1 MVKEWFTVKECLEL
15 PGFPRSAP
23 AVRLRLNTYSEGKE
37 GVKRKRAKSKAEE
50 FHISVFPLYVR
61 SYLNKNEQTE
71 VPDRHIVQEAEPKEI
86 WDMMFRLLTPQQ
98 REQVTG
104 LFRTKGIDTVFPF
117 LFVDKSSF

>member
-15 PGFPRSAP
+15 PGVPRSAA
-23 AVRLRLNTYSEGKE
+23 AVRLRLNTYSEGKA

-61 SYLNKNEQTE
+61 SYLNENENTV
-71 VPDRHIVQEAEPKEI
+71 VPDHNIAQEAEPKEI
-86 WDMMFRLLTPQQ
+86 WDMMFRLLTPHQ

-104 LFRTKGIDTVFPF
+104 KFRTKGIDAVFPF
-117 LFVDKSSF
+117 LFAEKSPF

>member
-23 AVRLRLNTYSEGKE
+23 AVRLRLNTYSEGRE

-104 LFRTKGIDTVFPF
+104 LFRTKGIDAVFPF

>member
-1 MVKEWFTVKECLEL
+1 MVKEWLTVKVCLEL
-15 PGFPRSAP
+15 PGFPGSAP

-61 SYLNKNEQTE
+61 SYLNENEKTV
-71 VPDRHIVQEAEPKEI
+71 VPERNIVQEAEPKEI
-86 WDMMFRLLTPQQ
+86 WNMMFRLLTPQQ

-104 LFRTKGIDTVFPF
+104 RFRAKGIDAVFPF
-117 LFVDKSSF
+117 LFVEKSPL

>member
-15 PGFPRSAP
+15 PGVPGSAP
-23 AVRLRLNTYSEGKE
+23 AVRLRL
-37 GVKRKRAKSKAEE
+37 KRKRAKSKAEE

-61 SYLNKNEQTE
+61 SYLNENEKTE
-71 VPDRHIVQEAEPKEI
+71 APDRNIVQEAEPKEI

-104 LFRTKGIDTVFPF
+104 RFRAKGIDAVFPF
-117 LFVDKSSF
+117 LFVEKSPL

>member
-15 PGFPRSAP
+15 PGFPGSAP

-61 SYLNKNEQTE
+61 SYLNENEKTE
-71 VPDRHIVQEAEPKEI
+71 APDRNIVQEAEPKEI
-86 WDMMFRLLTPQQ
+86 WDMMFRLLTPQ
-98 REQVTG
+98 
-104 LFRTKGIDTVFPF
+104 
-117 LFVDKSSF
+117 